1 MQCSRLMTIN
11 CWLQGNFDGKL
22 SKEIKHFLSLLQDLF
37 SFVGGNDFQCDA
49 TATWC
54 QLGAKFCVN

>member
-11 CWLQGNFDGKL
+11 CWLQGNFEGKL

-37 SFVGGNDFQCDA
+37 SFVGGNDFKCDA

-54 QLGAKFCVN
+54 QLGANFFVN